1 VLYSLFFFFF
11 FFFLLLLLVPGCFS
25 LKMRAKCK
33 WRLWGKMEKK
43 ERKKRLH
50 SFIFRLRVSL
60 CFRTNANAEIR
71 ATQTERE
78 REREKEGSRTPVV
91 VFAGSYAKHAPFV
104 YVKVTAKRERDRVFE
119 FGKEEEVIRRKN
131 TKRWRRK
138 SSA

>member
-1 VLYSLFFFFF
+1 
-11 FFFLLLLLVPGCFS
+11 
-25 LKMRAKCK
+25 
-33 WRLWGKMEKK
+33 MEKK

-104 YVKVTAKRERDRVFE
+104 YVKVTAKREREREGRVANTSSSFCGLVRE
-119 FGKEEEVIRRKN
+119 TRAFCLRKGNSKERER
-131 TKRWRRK
+131 
-138 SSA
+138 SSF